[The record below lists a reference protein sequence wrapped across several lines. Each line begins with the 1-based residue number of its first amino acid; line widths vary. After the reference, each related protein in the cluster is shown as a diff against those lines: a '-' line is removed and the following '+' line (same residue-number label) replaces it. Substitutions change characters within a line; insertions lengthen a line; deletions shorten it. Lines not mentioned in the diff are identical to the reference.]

1 MNLTLRRYEWILVA
15 FFFYIAFLAVVW
27 WRPAGLAAAF
37 VGLSLVIGIARID
50 NVTGRPWSR
59 VLRDWMSPG
68 YVLAA
73 YWSLAPLA
81 RGQEARLFDAH
92 WVQWDRVLLNEL
104 GLRQILESA
113 GSVLPAS
120 LELIYLLL
128 YGLPTALIG
137 WFYWQ
142 RRRDR
147 LESFL
152 EVLFASALLTYAL
165 IPLMPS
171 APPHLE
177 FPGVDLPH
185 YFSAL
190 RRLNLWLQNRAD
202 ITTGVFPSGHV
213 TVGIA
218 CLLGFKRAM
227 PDQTRFLRGLHF
239 YAALLMLATIYGRYH
254 YAVDVFAAVGVACV
268 ASLLTYRLADWQP
281 AAMPVPT
288 HTLGERLPATHEVIG
303 S

>member
-1 MNLTLRRYEWILVA
+1 MNPRLRRYEWILVA
-15 FFFYIAFLAVVW
+15 YFFYIASLAVVF
-27 WRPAGLAAAF
+27 WRPAGLAASFA
-37 VGLSLVIGIARID
+37 GLCLVIGIARID
-50 NVTGRPWSR
+50 AVAGRPWSR
-59 VLRDWMSPG
+59 ALRDWMSPG

-81 RGQEARLFDAH
+81 RGQESRLYDAA
-92 WVQWDRVLLNEL
+92 WVQWDRALLHHL
-104 GLRQILESA
+104 GLRQMVESA
-113 GSVLPAS
+113 GAGLPAS
-120 LELIYLLL
+120 LELVYLLL

-171 APPHLE
+171 APPRLE
-177 FPGVDLPH
+177 FAGTDLPN
-185 YFSAL
+185 YLTAL

-213 TVGIA
+213 TVAIA
-218 CLLGFKRAM
+218 CWFGFKRAM
-227 PDQTRFLRGLHF
+227 PAQVRLRWGLSI
-239 YAALLMLATIYGRYH
+239 YTGLLMLGTIYGRYH
-254 YAVDVFAAVGVACV
+254 YAVDVLAAAVVAY
-268 ASLLTYRLADWQP
+268 AAAALTDRLANWHP
-281 AAMPVPT
+281 HAVPEIAN
-288 HTLGERLPATHEVIG
+288 LVRASRQNL